1 MATVKEV
8 IEMLSHLDPN
18 ETIALTGWWVKS
30 DVESNNGVKL
40 SEDQWQEIV
49 DSHEDNTEIHI
60 DEIVSN
66 LLEEEEGNE

>member
-8 IEMLSHLDPN
+8 VEMLSHLDPN

-30 DVESNNGVKL
+30 DVEQNNGVKL

-66 LLEEEEGNE
+66 LLEEEEEE

>member
-8 IEMLSHLDPN
+8 VEMLSHLDPN

-30 DVESNNGVKL
+30 DVEQNNGVKL

-66 LLEEEEGNE
+66 LLREEEEE

>member
-8 IEMLSHLDPN
+8 IQMLSHLDPE

-30 DVESNNGVKL
+30 DVEENNGIKL
-40 SEDQWQEIV
+40 TDDQWESIV
-49 DSHEDNTEIHI
+49 FSHEDNTEIHI

-66 LLEEEEGNE
+66 LLEEEGEE

>member
-66 LLEEEEGNE
+66 LLEEEEEE

>member
-8 IEMLSHLDPN
+8 IQMLSHLDPE

-66 LLEEEEGNE
+66 LLEEEEEE